1 MQEWTPFKEK
11 LQCQRE
17 EANKQNHYAVVIV
30 KRTTGCTENQGIR
43 PRANR
48 QHVYLVS
55 EVEIS
60 NLK

>member
-1 MQEWTPFKEK
+1 MQEWTPFKGK
-11 LQCQRE
+11 QQCQRE
-17 EANKQNHYAVVIV
+17 EANEQYHYAVAIV
-30 KRTTGCTENQGIR
+30 KRTAGCTENQDSW